1 MKIAFNRA
9 QHRVFHPNSEKE
21 REQRETLSFLN
32 S

>member
-9 QHRVFHPNSEKE
+9 HIVFHPNSEKE